1 MNKTERNYGIDALR
15 IISMMMIVLLHIVNT
30 DALQNCFI
38 RYSLGYEIISLIKA
52 ATFCAVNC
60 YALISGFVGLNA
72 RHRYSNIVLL
82 WIRVVLYLAIF
93 SCVFKFIFPES
104 FGIKKIIMS
113 FFPIMTNQY
122 WYFTS
127 YFILFLFV
135 PLLNNAVQHI
145 SKRQMSVL
153 MVILFTFTSI
163 LYPIWHTLTQE
174 DVFLLND
181 GYSPLWLIVMYL
193 LGAYINRFGLFNN
206 VKKHWLILICS
217 LSIMLTWVSKL
228 IINYCTEQFMGKAQY
243 ATMWQSYTSIT
254 VVITAI
260 SLVILFKRIRMSRL
274 TKKVVSFLTPMTFS
288 VYLIHNN
295 DLIQEYVFDNV
306 SKEIS
311 LQPLLILILCIFGFA
326 VVVYILCSM
335 IDMLRIKIFKLLK
348 IDYLIHKIDHKIDI

>member
-38 RYSLGYEIISLIKA
+38 RYSLGYEIISLVKA
-52 ATFCAVNC
+52 ATFYAVNC
-60 YALISGFVGLNA
+60 YALISGFVGINA
-72 RHRYSNIVLL
+72 KHRYSNIVLL

-153 MVILFTFTSI
+153 MVILFS
-163 LYPIWHTLTQE
+163 L
-174 DVFLLND
+174 
-181 GYSPLWLIVMYL
+181 
-193 LGAYINRFGLFNN
+193 
-206 VKKHWLILICS
+206 CS
-217 LSIMLTWVSKL
+217 LTAR
-228 IINYCTEQFMGKAQY
+228 NGYE
-243 ATMWQSYTSIT
+243 
-254 VVITAI
+254 VI
-260 SLVILFKRIRMSRL
+260 F
-274 TKKVVSFLTPMTFS
+274 
-288 VYLIHNN
+288 
-295 DLIQEYVFDNV
+295 Q
-306 SKEIS
+306 
-311 LQPLLILILCIFGFA
+311 LQQ
-326 VVVYILCSM
+326 
-335 IDMLRIKIFKLLK
+335 
-348 IDYLIHKIDHKIDI
+348 H

>member
-38 RYSLGYEIISLIKA
+38 RYSLGYEIISLVKA

-60 YALISGFVGLNA
+60 YALISGFVGINA
-72 RHRYSNIVLL
+72 KHRYSNIVLL
-82 WIRVVLYLAIF
+82 WIRVVFYLAII

-122 WYFTS
+122 WFFTS

-181 GYSPLWLIVMYL
+181 GYSPY
-193 LGAYINRFGLFNN
+193 G
-206 VKKHWLILICS
+206 
-217 LSIMLTWVSKL
+217 
-228 IINYCTEQFMGKAQY
+228 
-243 ATMWQSYTSIT
+243 
-254 VVITAI
+254 
-260 SLVILFKRIRMSRL
+260 
-274 TKKVVSFLTPMTFS
+274 
-288 VYLIHNN
+288 
-295 DLIQEYVFDNV
+295 
-306 SKEIS
+306 
-311 LQPLLILILCIFGFA
+311 
-326 VVVYILCSM
+326 
-335 IDMLRIKIFKLLK
+335 
-348 IDYLIHKIDHKIDI
+348 